1 MSSKMPIVRQTA
13 WISVLPQVVV
23 LGLLV
28 LIWYVIQPKQAFM
41 FGAITYFFLSFSLRF
56 FIPHNHRKGMD
67 FVKNQNFDTAI
78 IEFNKSYAYFTKHTL
93 LDKYRYLT
101 MLSSSRMSY
110 REMALNNIAFCY
122 GQLGN
127 GIEAKNY
134 YEKTL
139 QEFPDSGI
147 AKAALNML
155 NASNSINQV

>member
-1 MSSKMPIVRQTA
+1 MPIVRQTA

-28 LIWYVIQPKQAFM
+28 LIWYVIQPKQAFL
-41 FGAITYFFLSFSLRF
+41 FGAITYLLLSISLRY

-78 IEFNKSYAYFTKHTL
+78 IEFKKSFAFFTKHTL

>member
-1 MSSKMPIVRQTA
+1 MPIVRQTA

-28 LIWYVIQPKQAFM
+28 LIWYVIQPKQAFL
-41 FGAITYFFLSFSLRF
+41 FGAITYLFLSISLRY

-67 FVKNQNFDTAI
+67 YVKNKNFETAI
-78 IEFNKSYAYFTKHTL
+78 IEFKKSYAFFIKHTL
-93 LDKYRYLT
+93 MDKYRYLT
-101 MLSSSRMSY
+101 LLSSSRISY

>member
-1 MSSKMPIVRQTA
+1 MPIVRQTA

-28 LIWYVIQPKQAFM
+28 LIWYVIQPKQAFL
-41 FGAITYFFLSFSLRF
+41 FGAITYLFLSNSLRY

-67 FVKNQNFDTAI
+67 YVKNKNFDTAI
-78 IEFNKSYAYFTKHTL
+78 IEFNKSYAFFTKHTL

-127 GIEAKNY
+127 GLEAKNY

-139 QEFPDSGI
+139 QEFPESGI
-147 AKAALNML
+147 AKAALSML

>member
-1 MSSKMPIVRQTA
+1 MPIVRQTA

-28 LIWYVIQPKQAFM
+28 LIWYVIQPKQAFL
-41 FGAITYFFLSFSLRF
+41 FGAITYLFLSISLRF

-67 FVKNQNFDTAI
+67 YVKNQNFDTAI
-78 IEFNKSYAYFTKHTL
+78 IEFKKSYAYFTKHAL
-93 LDKYRYLT
+93 IDKYRYLT

-147 AKAALNML
+147 AKAGLNML

>member
-1 MSSKMPIVRQTA
+1 MPIVRQTA
-13 WISVLPQVVV
+13 WISALPQVVV

-28 LIWYVIQPKQAFM
+28 LIWYVIQPKQAFL
-41 FGAITYFFLSFSLRF
+41 FGAITYLFLSISLRF

-67 FVKNQNFDTAI
+67 YVKNQNFDTAI
-78 IEFNKSYAYFTKHTL
+78 IEFKKSYAYFTKHAL
-93 LDKYRYLT
+93 IDKYRYLT

-147 AKAALNML
+147 AKAGLNML